1 MVGTSIEEGR
11 RCVSEE
17 ALGHEVVC
25 VDGAINVIAVNTNSD
40 THKHLLRPF
49 GDFTINTKEVGSL
62 EGLEPKA
69 KDAGEG
75 AIVERRV
82 V

>member
-1 MVGTSIEEGR
+1 MVWGGSSLIEG
-11 RCVSEE
+11 
-17 ALGHEVVC
+17 
-25 VDGAINVIAVNTNSD
+25 
-40 THKHLLRPF
+40 LLRPL